1 MAPLQSGLSD
11 RTVYSSGE
19 NLASYGKQ
27 KSDEDLVSSSMRS
40 VPEPK
45 EEESSDNI
53 DEQDFDSESL
63 PRKRDSTSSL
73 PSINRANRK
82 LKKVSK
88 IQFIYFFLKK
98 RDETKLYF
106 LIKLNR
112 LVRKLNNHVESL
124 KSIQVNSTCL
134 KNLVEVALQLFIE
147 QFGATN
153 K

>member
-106 LIKLNR
+106 SN
-112 LVRKLNNHVESL
+112 
-124 KSIQVNSTCL
+124 Q
-134 KNLVEVALQLFIE
+134 IE
-147 QFGATN
+147 
-153 K
+153 